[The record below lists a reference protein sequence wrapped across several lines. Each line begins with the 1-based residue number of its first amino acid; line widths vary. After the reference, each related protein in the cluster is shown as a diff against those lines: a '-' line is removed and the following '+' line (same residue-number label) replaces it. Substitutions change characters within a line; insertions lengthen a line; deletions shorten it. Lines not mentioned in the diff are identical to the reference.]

1 MIGPGTNPDIPVYA
15 GVYWSCAGKDPH
27 PWLFPWA
34 IDPSYTHTQFLK
46 PTTVGQV
53 VRAESLKA
61 SLESGAGSSP
71 GERRNLKGVAVG
83 RKEKGDER
91 GIPKRDWLSSFAMKS
106 LKLLARGWPLV
117 PRSDSLHDRYGH

>member
-1 MIGPGTNPDIPVYA
+1 M
-15 GVYWSCAGKDPH
+15 
-27 PWLFPWA
+27 
-34 IDPSYTHTQFLK
+34 
-46 PTTVGQV
+46 

-106 LKLLARGWPLV
+106 LGQVVGEGLAVGAPN
-117 PRSDSLHDRYGH
+117 

>member
-1 MIGPGTNPDIPVYA
+1 M
-15 GVYWSCAGKDPH
+15 
-27 PWLFPWA
+27 
-34 IDPSYTHTQFLK
+34 
-46 PTTVGQV
+46 

-91 GIPKRDWLSSFAMKS
+91 EARLTGGDPFASFGNIGAAVNS
-106 LKLLARGWPLV
+106 
-117 PRSDSLHDRYGH
+117 YENIF

>member
-1 MIGPGTNPDIPVYA
+1 MCTGPARAKILTLGCFLGRLIR
-15 GVYWSCAGKDPH
+15 
-27 PWLFPWA
+27 A
-34 IDPSYTHTQFLK
+34 IRTPNFK

-106 LKLLARGWPLV
+106 LGQVVGEGLAVGAPN
-117 PRSDSLHDRYGH
+117 

>member
-1 MIGPGTNPDIPVYA
+1 M
-15 GVYWSCAGKDPH
+15 KKRR
-27 PWLFPWA
+27 
-34 IDPSYTHTQFLK
+34 K

-71 GERRNLKGVAVG
+71 GERRNLKGVAEG

-91 GIPKRDWLSSFAMKS
+91 GIPKRDWLSTFAMKS
-106 LKLLARGWPLV
+106 LGQVVGEGLAVGAPN
-117 PRSDSLHDRYGH
+117 